1 MQPRKKFEAQVIQV
15 KDQERT
21 ENGSESF
28 RGKVQAKKSTGRMP
42 WRQEPKKDV
51 TNCDKLR

>member
-28 RGKVQAKKSTGRMP
+28 RGKVQAKKSIGRMP